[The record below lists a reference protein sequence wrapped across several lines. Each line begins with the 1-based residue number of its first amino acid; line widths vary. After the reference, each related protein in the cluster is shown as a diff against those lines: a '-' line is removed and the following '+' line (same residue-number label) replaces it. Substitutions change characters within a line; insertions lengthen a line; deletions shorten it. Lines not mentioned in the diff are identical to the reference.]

1 MFKENCLNLLW
12 LVIWVKFSYKKL
24 VLTSTN
30 FFCHREKFFFCRP
43 AQQVI
48 FLCTSKHNHTANF
61 KKFLNTGQGGGQR
74 VGTYRY
80 NHIYLLLQGL
90 RPKNSCM
97 EIKFSLYMFKEII
110 FKNFHKF

>member
-12 LVIWVKFSYKKL
+12 LVIWVKFSYKKWCP
-24 VLTSTN
+24 TGPN
-30 FFCHREKFFFCRP
+30 FFCHRKKFFFCRP

-48 FLCTSKHNHTANF
+48 FLCTSKHKHTANF

-80 NHIYLLLQGL
+80 NHIYLKIHAWKLNFKHTCPRSQIL
-90 RPKNSCM
+90 KNYLS
-97 EIKFSLYMFKEII
+97 
-110 FKNFHKF
+110 NFCHFV